1 MLKLKLQYFC
11 HLRLGKTEGKRRSG
25 QQKDEM
31 VRQHH
36 RLNGHESEQT
46 PGDSEGQGSLVCC
59 SPWGGRES
67 DTTECLN
74 NDNNVKKKCKGE
86 WTCPSP
92 APNFLMI
99 SHCPKLKSQTL
110 SLTPW
115 FSLIWHLST
124 FPAHLMP
131 FFHIITSILAF
142 LYLLLLWLGII
153 FSSPGW
159 PLFHPFPS
167 PKCHFLVKVFPNVPR

>member
-1 MLKLKLQYFC
+1 MLKLKFQYFC

-74 NDNNVKKKCKGE
+74 NDNNVKKKNAKVNEHG
-86 WTCPSP
+86 PP
-92 APNFLMI
+92 LP
-99 SHCPKLKSQTL
+99 QT
-110 SLTPW
+110 
-115 FSLIWHLST
+115 FS
-124 FPAHLMP
+124 
-131 FFHIITSILAF
+131 
-142 LYLLLLWLGII
+142 
-153 FSSPGW
+153 
-159 PLFHPFPS
+159 
-167 PKCHFLVKVFPNVPR
+167 